1 MFYHE
6 ASKCS
11 DGLLGFER
19 EDPSSFISVRFHM
32 FLTDSATKQ
41 IKTNEPNF
49 QTTCFLFV
57 KVKLESL
64 QTSKHIEFEDENEDL
79 HDEVDLFHANDR
91 KLSENDYKRKT
102 VKEVGEVLNVEGDSS
117 EDDGSSDSDFDDDS
131 GNESGGVVGNEWG
144 RNRKNFYGTEYID
157 EDWGGMRDEEL
168 DDAELEEED
177 AASRQAALDKAVAR
191 VADFFDRVDEADSL
205 QTVVKETKPEWK
217 LSTVKKLNMRT
228 VEIIEEYNRR
238 KDLMKVVVEPLV
250 PLIKQLSQMSNV
262 RKQLMLVFDVYTT
275 YIMNMMFFLRLK
287 ADSLARRNVT
297 DVAVDSHPVLEKIE
311 KFAKMMKNVDDFLN
325 KNAGALKKLVK
336 KVSNGERIDTAVVEP
351 QSKRNSQVCTEKKV
365 VDETVD
371 MAVAESSS
379 ELLLSDDRR
388 KANKKIEKNS
398 VPMFKGKRKKNPRIA
413 KTKNRRR
420 YKEAVKKVHSQVGTI
435 RKELEKYTGESRG
448 IRMST
453 SDEEV
458 IFTAQRQTQVQN
470 DCRFVASSVV
480 KKRELISVSGKIS
493 DTYDKFCYADVKKY
507 GRVFVPYSSRN
518 DFNKPWLGKGA
529 EVGKTIQ
536 MKASWIS
543 YEVEIFRQ
551 PDINNCRYVAWSI
564 NMNLVDEKKGSEKV
578 PDVANGQI
586 GIIVICPE
594 DGDLAVYSSQ
604 SGTARL
610 PSSLRK
616 PWMSLG
622 TCIRYDLIKK
632 VDAESRA
639 VWIVRSVENLG
650 LLYEVIDD
658 EMDSSKLLL
667 RLHAVVNRVSLN
679 ARSAWLWN
687 DVIGR
692 IFVPA
697 QQFNHGLRAMVCV
710 KLIVVWTGLFEDVP
724 WSATH
729 IDLPPPVL
737 PPAAAPVNSPKTPT
751 LIPNEAVT
759 EQNSVFSS
767 ITTHVA
773 NSSSSPLSPVANG
786 TVQAS
791 PVSHVFSS
799 ESSEAYSDRH
809 TMDAFDLDSYKKTF
823 LPWADTDFL
832 KWAPRLTP
840 VPLPEFDS
848 LPLSISRSSSTSAT
862 NDVSTQTDVLSEH
875 QVLADIINNKDLFD
889 VRTKLAIRT
898 YNARTLASESSL
910 GACKQK
916 GQGTTSS
923 ACPRR
928 DDATHSKPP
937 ITSKEN
943 CSWEHA
949 KLEELVASAFSSRV
963 CPWASI
969 HSSN

>member
-1 MFYHE
+1 MNHVNGRTRVDENANAADSSTVACSEEQFFCGVIDGVERLASSRLGHTDDVALYPSCLHE
-6 ASKCS
+6 QVLYRGLGCKSASPYS
-11 DGLLGFER
+11 TYPMLRNWGLFRGQRNEAAFFLLCLAFLIPTYSLLDSER
-19 EDPSSFISVRFHM
+19 GG
-32 FLTDSATKQ
+32 
-41 IKTNEPNF
+41 
-49 QTTCFLFV
+49 
-57 KVKLESL
+57 
-64 QTSKHIEFEDENEDL
+64 SKRIEFEDKNEDL

-91 KLSENDYKRKT
+91 KLSANDYKRKAM
-102 VKEVGEVLNVEGDSS
+102 KQMEEVLNVEGDSW

-131 GNESGGVVGNEWG
+131 GKGVVGNEWG
-144 RNRKNFYGTEYID
+144 QKRKNFYGTEYID

-177 AASRQAALDKAVAR
+177 ATSRQAALDKAVAR
-191 VADFFDRVDEADSL
+191 VADFFEKAHEADTL
-205 QTVVKETKPEWK
+205 QTVVKETEPEWK
-217 LSTVKKLNMRT
+217 LSTVKKLNKRT

-238 KDLMKVVVEPLV
+238 RDLMKVVVEPLV

-336 KVSNGERIDTAVVEP
+336 KASNGERIDNAVVEP
-351 QSKRNSQVCTEKKV
+351 QNKRNSQVCTEKKME
-365 VDETVD
+365 DETVD
-371 MAVAESSS
+371 MAVGESSS

-388 KANKKIEKNS
+388 KVNKKIEKNS
-398 VPMFKGKRKKNPRIA
+398 VPTFKGKRRKNPRIA
-413 KTKNRRR
+413 K
-420 YKEAVKKVHSQVGTI
+420 
-435 RKELEKYTGESRG
+435 
-448 IRMST
+448 

-536 MKASWIS
+536 MKASWI
-543 YEVEIFRQ
+543 FRQ

-586 GIIVICPE
+586 GVIVICPE

-737 PPAAAPVNSPKTPT
+737 PPAAAPVNSTKTST
-751 LIPNEAVT
+751 LIPKQAVT
-759 EQNSVFSS
+759 EQDSVFSP
-767 ITTHVA
+767 IATHVA
-773 NSSSSPLSPVANG
+773 NSSSLLLSPVANG

-791 PVSHVFSS
+791 PMPHVFSS
-799 ESSEAYSDRH
+799 ESSEAYSDQH
-809 TMDAFDLDSYKKTF
+809 MMDAFDLDSYKKTF
-823 LPWADTDFL
+823 LPWTDTDFL

-840 VPLPEFDS
+840 LPLPEFDPF
-848 LPLSISRSSSTSAT
+848 PLSISRSSSTSAT

-889 VRTKLAIRT
+889 VVFISGYKIFATTLDSICGFYSLAEEINWIAQDDEIHWLQLQPDNLILSKLYEIFL
-898 YNARTLASESSL
+898 N
-910 GACKQK
+910 
-916 GQGTTSS
+916 
-923 ACPRR
+923 
-928 DDATHSKPP
+928 
-937 ITSKEN
+937 
-943 CSWEHA
+943 
-949 KLEELVASAFSSRV
+949 
-963 CPWASI
+963 
-969 HSSN
+969 